1 MNNWKM
7 SKTMIVICCL
17 LALAAVALLAWSV
30 ADDSAPGWVLP
41 AVFAAVLIAAALLG
55 NKESGGFIYANF

>member
-1 MNNWKM
+1 MKMNNWKM

-41 AVFAAVLIAAALLG
+41 AALGCVALG
-55 NKESGGFIYANF
+55 NVPNIIRIFRKDK